1 LKEANNTINSP
12 TNKTPNRRVNTS
24 MDLND
29 NPDGNNDYVF
39 T

>member
-1 LKEANNTINSP
+1 
-12 TNKTPNRRVNTS
+12 